1 MASNST
7 ERIKLSPLLGVEDLP
22 DLKPEI
28 DDLLLNL

>member
-1 MASNST
+1 MAGNST
-7 ERIKLSPLLGVEDLP
+7 ERIKLSPLHRVKDLP